1 MEWRVRGSKT
11 TRAQRKAER
20 ERWQRQAVVR
30 PALKPTESAKPDAPP
45 APTP

>member
-20 ERWQRQAVVR
+20 ERWQRQAVVK
-30 PALKPTESAKPDAPP
+30 PAVKPTKPDAPP
-45 APTP
+45 APAPAP